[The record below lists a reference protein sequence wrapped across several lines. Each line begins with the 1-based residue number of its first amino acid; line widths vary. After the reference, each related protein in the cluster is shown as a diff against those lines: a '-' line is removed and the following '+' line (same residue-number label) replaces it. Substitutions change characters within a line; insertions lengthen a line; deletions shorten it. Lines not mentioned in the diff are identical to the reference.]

1 MTHIISNIYLGNLYD
16 ADDDDFLNNNKIK
29 HIIRLTENDN
39 VLTYAKT
46 IKAYTFNI
54 SDIESEADR
63 LYNLLPKI
71 YNILKNIPKNE
82 NVLIHCNVG
91 MSRSP
96 TVVIYYIMKM
106 GKINDYDKVLKFV
119 KDKRSIVNPNVG
131 FQKSLKENENNLL

>member
-131 FQKSLKENENNLL
+131 FQKS